1 MIPFQVAGGIT
12 LAGAFIPFMLLC
24 YKPHEGTTSIL
35 QEEDG
40 EKLQGVA

>member
-1 MIPFQVAGGIT
+1 VAGGIT

-24 YKPHEGTTSIL
+24 YKRPERSTSIL
-35 QEEDG
+35 QEEEG